1 MRRKEDARRW
11 LQFAKEDLE
20 AAAVMEE
27 KGYRRIAVFLL
38 QQSAEKSLKAV
49 VIILGLEGKVK
60 KFKTHDIEHLVDV
73 LIEKDVPM
81 PPDVLNSPSLT
92 RYAFTTRY
100 PDDYIP
106 VSLEEYEEA
115 YEVAVRVYEWAKE
128 IVKDQP

>member
-11 LQFAKEDLE
+11 LQFTKEDLE
-20 AAAVMEE
+20 AATVMEE

-49 VIILGLEGKVK
+49 VIILGLEGKVG
-60 KFKTHDIEHLVDV
+60 KFKTHDIGHLVDV
-73 LIEKDVPM
+73 LIEEDVPM

-115 YEVAVRVYEWAKE
+115 YEIAVKVYEWAKG
-128 IVKDQP
+128 IVESQP